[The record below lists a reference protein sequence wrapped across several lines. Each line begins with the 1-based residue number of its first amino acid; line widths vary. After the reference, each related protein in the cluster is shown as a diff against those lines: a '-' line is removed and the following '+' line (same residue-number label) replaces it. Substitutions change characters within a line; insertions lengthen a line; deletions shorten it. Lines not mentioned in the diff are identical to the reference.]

1 MKLKNTLLSLTLV
14 GGSLALT
21 LAYAEQNSGS
31 APASGPLV
39 VNGETIPAERIQ
51 YVTNMQMSRGH
62 AAGADLD
69 HGVRN
74 ELVVLQL
81 LNDQARKDGL
91 TKEAGLQ
98 SQLDF
103 MKQQITAVAFHDHY
117 LKTHPVSDQAVHA
130 EYDRMKAEAGEH
142 EYLTEHIL
150 VDNEAEAQAIIA
162 QLKKGGNFEK
172 IAKEKSKDP
181 GSKANGGKLGWAAP
195 GVYDKSF
202 GAAMSQLKKGQTT
215 DTPVKTPFGYHVI
228 RVIDIRPLKAP
239 PFDEVKGKLT
249 QALQEQAFGQYI
261 QQLQSQAKIQGR

>member
-1 MKLKNTLLSLTLV
+1 MKLKHTLLSLTLV

-21 LAYAEQNSGS
+21 LAYAEQNQPS
-31 APASGPLV
+31 ASSAPLV
-39 VNGETIPAERIQ
+39 VNGETIPESRIQ
-51 YVTNMQMSRGH
+51 FVTNMQISRGH

-69 HGVRN
+69 RGVRN
-74 ELVVLQL
+74 ELVILQL

-91 TKEAGLQ
+91 NKDPGLEG
-98 SQLDF
+98 QLDF
-103 MKQQITAVAFHDHY
+103 MKQQLTAAAFHDHY
-117 LKTHPVSDQAVHA
+117 LKTHPVSDQALHA

-202 GAAMSQLKKGQTT
+202 GAAMAKLKKGETT
-215 DTPVKTPFGYHVI
+215 DTPVKSPFGYHII

-239 PFDEVKGKLT
+239 PFDDVKTKLS